1 MSMDEKN
8 EWVINYINTL
18 VKGINEQYGDIIK
31 EDQRNKAIFMY
42 KDSDK
47 TIDQIKAELDEL
59 VKELIKNYL
68 KGQQKVQEK
77 EKHYNLNDF
86 FDCRISNNTL
96 HIHVVPKNIKDDIS
110 RLGLGEYYKY
120 VDEKL
125 SDALSKI
132 PAILKEPSNKNIRSV
147 FAVSK
152 LLRTSNAKKIFSKY
166 GFDTSGV
173 PDKIFEEMFH
183 TDRIG
188 QAIISREKFMSIYD
202 KNNLN
207 DELDTQ
213 IVKNGRID
221 ASKTEYV
228 QGLLLDKK
236 QKNIDIKQI
245 EQVSVAL
252 KSRKQEINKLKKQ
265 KLELTKEQL
274 HNTIQKKKEKS
285 KVLSLNN
292 NSTNGF
298 IDIIFG
304 SIITIIIGLIM
315 FILIK

>member
-1 MSMDEKN
+1 MSMEEKN

-68 KGQQKVQEK
+68 KGQQKVEEK

-132 PAILKEPSNKNIRSV
+132 PAILKEPSNKNIKSV

-152 LLRTSNAKKIFSKY
+152 LLRTSNAKKIFLNMVLIHPAFQIKY
-166 GFDTSGV
+166 
-173 PDKIFEEMFH
+173 
-183 TDRIG
+183 
-188 QAIISREKFMSIYD
+188 
-202 KNNLN
+202 L
-207 DELDTQ
+207 
-213 IVKNGRID
+213 
-221 ASKTEYV
+221 
-228 QGLLLDKK
+228 KK
-236 QKNIDIKQI
+236 CFIQI
-245 EQVSVAL
+245 E
-252 KSRKQEINKLKKQ
+252 
-265 KLELTKEQL
+265 
-274 HNTIQKKKEKS
+274 
-285 KVLSLNN
+285 
-292 NSTNGF
+292 
-298 IDIIFG
+298 
-304 SIITIIIGLIM
+304 
-315 FILIK
+315 